1 MRLDWELRDEY
12 DEIGGQAVLRD
23 AVKEAVEQT
32 PREHLRRLDAL
43 LILDDDPKGRSLGLW
58 RQDHDGFTI
67 EIYVRPH
74 VEALLPLPPAVRDF
88 ALRLHL
94 AYTLFHEVGHH
105 VTRVLNKRAA
115 PPRKADRVEEKIEK
129 WADEYAEKRVA
140 KLCALWLRPEGRADT
155 PEGGRAL
162 AVALRALRLDRLVV
176 PPPTEAAKEA
186 INGESP
192 EGTKAAGP
200 AS

>member
-1 MRLDWELRDEY
+1 MRLDWEPRDDY
-12 DEIGGQAVLRD
+12 DEVGGQAVLRD
-23 AVKEAVEQT
+23 AVSEAVEQT

-43 LILDDDPKGRSLGLW
+43 LILDNDPKGRSLGLW

-94 AYTLFHEVGHH
+94 AYTIFHEVGHH

-155 PEGGRAL
+155 SEGQRAL
-162 AVALRALRLDRLVV
+162 AVALRALRLDRLV
-176 PPPTEAAKEA
+176 PMPATGPST
-186 INGESP
+186 

>member
-12 DEIGGQAVLRD
+12 EEVGGQDVLRD
-23 AVKEAVEQT
+23 AVREALEQT

-43 LILDDDPKGRSLGLW
+43 VLLDNDPKGRSLGLW
-58 RQDHDGFTI
+58 RQDHNGFTI

-74 VEALLPLPPAVRDF
+74 VEALLPLPAPIRDF

-94 AYTLFHEVGHH
+94 AYTVFHEVGHH

-129 WADEYAEKRVA
+129 WADDYAEKRVG

-155 PEGGRAL
+155 PEARRAL
-162 AVALRALRLDRLVV
+162 SVALRALRLDRLVV
-176 PPPTEAAKEA
+176 MPAT
-186 INGESP
+186 GETT
-192 EGTKAAGP
+192 EGTKADGL

>member
-12 DEIGGQAVLRD
+12 EEVGGQAVLRD
-23 AVKEAVEQT
+23 AVGEALEQT

-43 LILDDDPKGRSLGLW
+43 VILDDDPKGRSLGLW
-58 RQDHDGFTI
+58 RQDHNGFTI
-67 EIYVRPH
+67 EIYARPH
-74 VEALLPLPPAVRDF
+74 VEALLPLPPTVRDF

-94 AYTLFHEVGHH
+94 AYTVFHEVGHH

-155 PEGGRAL
+155 PDAQRAL
-162 AVALRALRLDRLVV
+162 AAALRALRLDRLVV
-176 PPPTEAAKEA
+176 LPAADETR
-186 INGESP
+186 
-192 EGTKAAGP
+192 EGTKAAGQ

>member
-12 DEIGGQAVLRD
+12 DEVGGQDVLRD
-23 AVKEAVEQT
+23 AVREALEQT

-43 LILDDDPKGRSLGLW
+43 VLLDDDPKGRSLGLW

-67 EIYVRPH
+67 EIYARPH
-74 VEALLPLPPAVRDF
+74 TEALLPLPPTVRDF

-129 WADEYAEKRVA
+129 WADDYAEKRVG
-140 KLCALWLRPEGRADT
+140 KLCALWLRPEDRADT
-155 PEGGRAL
+155 PEAKRAL
-162 AVALRALRLDRLVV
+162 TVALRALRLDRLVV
-176 PPPTEAAKEA
+176 MPAT
-186 INGESP
+186 GETT
-192 EGTKAAGP
+192 EGTNAAAP
-200 AS
+200 SS